1 MAKDKKKKGSVAA
14 EEAVAAPELYT
25 TVEREGVAEFEE
37 RKSVFIGH
45 CARVTSEE
53 EANAYVKQLKKQY
66 ADARHNVWAYL
77 LRGGIVARYSDDG
90 EPQGTAGV
98 PVLDVLR
105 KSGAEDVCMVVTRYF
120 GGILLG
126 AGGLVRAYSHTAS
139 LALEEA
145 HIITYEK
152 YDEVSL
158 SCSYSD
164 YQKISAELPKFAA
177 IVDGTD
183 FADDVVLKFALKQ
196 GQTAALFE
204 KIREMSA
211 GKIVPEI
218 TGTRFDYR

>member
-1 MAKDKKKKGSVAA
+1 MAKDNKKKKGEPAA
-14 EEAVAAPELYT
+14 EAEAAPELYT
-25 TVEREGVAEFEE
+25 TVAHEGVAEFEE
-37 RKSVFIGH
+37 KKSVFIGH
-45 CARVTSEE
+45 CARVTTEE
-53 EANAYVKQLKKQY
+53 EAAAYVKQLKKQY

-126 AGGLVRAYSHTAS
+126 AGGLVRAYSHTAG

-145 HIITYEK
+145 QIITYER

-158 SCSYSD
+158 TCSYSD
-164 YQKISAELPKFAA
+164 YQKLSAELPKFGA

-196 GQTAALFE
+196 GQTAELFE
-204 KIREMSA
+204 RIREMSA
-211 GKIVPEI
+211 GKIIPDV

>member
-1 MAKDKKKKGSVAA
+1 MAKDKRKK
-14 EEAVAAPELYT
+14 EEASAEAQSAPELYT

-37 RKSVFIGH
+37 KKSVFIGH
-45 CARVTSEE
+45 CAHVTSEE
-53 EANAYVKQLKKQY
+53 EAAAYVKQLKKQY

-98 PVLDVLR
+98 PVLDVIR
-105 KSGAEDVCMVVTRYF
+105 KSGAEDVCVVVTRYF

-139 LALEEA
+139 LSLAEA
-145 HIITYEK
+145 RVITYEK
-152 YDEVSL
+152 YDEVTL

-164 YQKISAELPKFAA
+164 YQKLSAELPKFGA

-183 FADDVVLKFALKQ
+183 FADDVVMRFALKQ
-196 GQTAALFE
+196 GQTADLLA
-204 KIREMSA
+204 KVQEMSA

-218 TGTRFDYR
+218 VGTRFDYR

>member
-1 MAKDKKKKGSVAA
+1 MAKDKRKKDAA
-14 EEAVAAPELYT
+14 LEESAAAPELYT

-37 RKSVFIGH
+37 KKSVFIGH
-45 CARVTSEE
+45 CVRVTSEE

-126 AGGLVRAYSHTAS
+126 AGGLVRAYSHTAA

-152 YDEVSL
+152 YDEVTL
-158 SCSYSD
+158 TCSYSD
-164 YQKISAELPKFAA
+164 YQKLSAELPKFAA
-177 IVDGTD
+177 VVDGTD
-183 FADDVVLKFALKQ
+183 FADDVVMRFALKQ
-196 GQTAALFE
+196 AQTASLFE

-211 GKIVPEI
+211 GKIIPTV
-218 TGTRFDYR
+218 TGSRFDYR

>member
-1 MAKDKKKKGSVAA
+1 MAKDKKKKDAVSA
-14 EEAVAAPELYT
+14 EAVQAAPELYT

-37 RKSVFIGH
+37 KKSVFIGH
-45 CARVTSEE
+45 CIRVTSEE
-53 EANAYVKQLKKQY
+53 EAAAYVKQLKKQY

-126 AGGLVRAYSHTAS
+126 AGGLVRAYSHTAA

-145 HIITYEK
+145 RIITYEK
-152 YDEVSL
+152 YDEITL
-158 SCSYSD
+158 TCSYSD
-164 YQKISAELPKFAA
+164 YQKLSAELPKYGAV
-177 IVDGTD
+177 VDGTD
-183 FADDVVLKFALKQ
+183 FADDVVMRFALKQ
-196 GQTAALFE
+196 AQTADLLA

-211 GKIVPEI
+211 GKIVPAV
-218 TGTRFDYR
+218 TGARFDYR